1 MSNNRSAVKEKR
13 IGNRIQRI
21 LADDTTGAKLFLLA
35 WCIFLCGETLSTTMF
50 PVPDRLY
57 MICKALPVL
66 MVVIKVL
73 LFDSYQRRSFWLS
86 ILMVLIGVA
95 VLVFSGYM
103 EPFLWIIMLLGARD
117 VPWRKILQIYIYC
130 SQYSV
135 SGFLRIFAGGD

>member
-13 IGNRIQRI
+13 IGNRIQWI

-73 LFDSYQRRSFWLS
+73 LFDSYQVTKFLAFRFTGADWGGSPGFFRIYGTAF
-86 ILMVLIGVA
+86 VDRYVA
-95 VLVFSGYM
+95 GSTGCTLEKNSSN
-103 EPFLWIIMLLGARD
+103 
-117 VPWRKILQIYIYC
+117 IYIYC

-135 SGFLRIFAGGD
+135 SGFLRIFC